1 MKKIVLTCAAFLFG
15 WVCRSAELVL
25 APPFTDHAVFQRDV
39 PLPVWGHARPGA
51 EVTVRFGRSES
62 ATRCDAAGR
71 WEVRLP
77 AQTAGFEP
85 RELTVRC
92 EDEEIRCRD
101 ILVGEVWFASGQ
113 SNMDF
118 RMRSGVKDMEREL
131 AGADWPSIRFSR
143 LPKKAGSPPPGTLPE
158 ADGRYALRKVW
169 ATVRPWPI
177 FSPAIS
183 IWRSRFPSGSSS
195 PHWELPV
202 SRAG

>member
-62 ATRCDAAGR
+62 TTRCDAAGR

-92 EDEEIRCRD
+92 EEEEIRCRD
-101 ILVGEVWFASGQ
+101 ILVGEVWFASG
-113 SNMDF
+113 
-118 RMRSGVKDMEREL
+118 
-131 AGADWPSIRFSR
+131 
-143 LPKKAGSPPPGTLPE
+143 
-158 ADGRYALRKVW
+158 
-169 ATVRPWPI
+169 
-177 FSPAIS
+177 
-183 IWRSRFPSGSSS
+183 
-195 PHWELPV
+195 
-202 SRAG
+202 